1 MDWESIFLEPLRSF
15 FTSIMEYLPYLLGA
29 LVLLLVAWIL
39 AKVLRSVA
47 RRLLRASGIDKRLGK
62 GGNVKDKSQWPVAEG
77 TGVAVWWIVWIFFIL
92 AIMQILGLRGVLSS
106 IVVLFE
112 KIFSAIPN
120 ILAAL
125 IVLVVL
131 YFIGRFVAGLVTR
144 LLTKARFNELP
155 VKLGLSKQ
163 PIEGAASPASLVGY
177 ILLIFIMLFAVIMA
191 ADLLG
196 FNAVNELITNL
207 TSFLALVILGIIII
221 GIGIFVANMVAG
233 ILKSGGRAPT
243 LITLTRVFI
252 IILSVAIGLRA
263 MGFANDI
270 ILLIFGLMLGAIA
283 VAAALAFGL
292 GGRKAAGQIL
302 ERWTHSDGPKID
314 KPPE

>member
-1 MDWESIFLEPLRSF
+1 
-15 FTSIMEYLPYLLGA
+15 
-29 LVLLLVAWIL
+29 
-39 AKVLRSVA
+39 
-47 RRLLRASGIDKRLGK
+47 
-62 GGNVKDKSQWPVAEG
+62 VAEG

-221 GIGIFVANMVAG
+221 GIGIFVANMGAG